1 MWTVLVCV
9 LRVANEA
16 ALAQLPGEELG
27 TFQDPPSLRWKV
39 IESGNF
45 EVIFPEEI
53 TSSAQQVANILE
65 HIYTADSKS
74 LKVRPGKLSL
84 ILHNQN
90 TISNGFFSL
99 APRQSEWFNT
109 PPQSGPIDPT
119 DWYSLLSV
127 HEFRHVAQFD
137 KLNSGFIRIL
147 YYLFGEN
154 GWLIGSGI
162 SVPNWFW
169 EGDAV
174 GMETILTRGGRGRM
188 PNFEMP
194 IRTLLLS
201 DRRYSYYKMIN
212 GSYRN
217 WIANPYPFGYLMTT
231 YVRRHCEAEAWP
243 KILSR
248 ASRISFLPY
257 SFSLSMKGKT
267 GKGVVGTYKAA
278 MDELESLWKE
288 QLAGVTITDASRI
301 NQKQSGF
308 LTYYMLPQYAPDGS
322 LVVVKAGLGNQPT
335 FIKIGPDGREKF
347 LFYPGDWEQ
356 TPFSVAGDK
365 LVWSEFEVDPRWSWR
380 DFTVIKVFDLSQKKI
395 KRVTPK
401 TRLHAPALSPDGKMI
416 AAIEF
421 DTHNQSHLVIL
432 NTETGKEIRRLDNP
446 GNLVLMMPRW
456 SPDGKL
462 IVLNRLGSQGKALTI
477 IHLEEGTYEDV
488 VPFGLDNIWHPV
500 FYDNYILFN
509 ASYSGID
516 NIYALDLSNR
526 QIYQVTSR
534 KYGAFNPA
542 PSPDGKRLAFNDYT
556 MEGYNVAEMPL
567 NPTAWVKLEDV
578 AKKNINYSEPLI
590 AQEAGPDILDSV
602 PRQVYPVRGYN
613 KFSHLLNI
621 HSWYLF
627 TNPDDENTVVSLI
640 SMNRLG
646 TFQSSMGYLY
656 NSNEKTSAGFLNF
669 SYGGLYPL
677 IDLRGSYGERA
688 STYQDQFD
696 KKNFYHWRE
705 STFDLGFRLP
715 LNLSR
720 GVYQTTL
727 SWGAKASYTHVS
739 DLTYIKDH
747 DKNNGVFT
755 PLTYRFSFFRGYQW
769 VSDLN
774 PVWGQTAEIV
784 FRHTPFKGDYHGR
797 LFSAQTSL
805 FFPGLF
811 KRNSL
816 HLEAAY
822 EEQDPGGY
830 WFDSEILFP
839 RGYSYQFHERI
850 AKSGIN
856 YAFPLWYPDLNILSI
871 LYFKRFKANQF
882 YDYGVVWDGDN
893 DKFYRSFGTEL
904 TTDMNIFH
912 LPINCDLGVRY
923 SYLLETH
930 KHVFE
935 FVFGLSN

>member
-1 MWTVLVCV
+1 
-9 LRVANEA
+9 VAKESS
-16 ALAQLPGEELG
+16 LAQLLGDDLG
-27 TFQDPPSLRWKV
+27 TFQNPPSLHWKA
-39 IESGNF
+39 IESDNF
-45 EVIFPEEI
+45 EIIFPEEI
-53 TSSAQQVANILE
+53 TTSAQRIANTLE

-74 LKVRPGKLSL
+74 LKVKPKKLSL

-90 TISNGFFSL
+90 TISNGFVNL
-99 APRQSEWFNT
+99 APRRSEWFNT

-119 DWYSLLSV
+119 EWYNLLAV

-137 KLNSGFIRIL
+137 KTNSGFTRIL

-154 GWLIGSGI
+154 GWFLGSMV
-162 SVPNWFW
+162 SVPIWFW

-188 PNFEMP
+188 PNFDMP

-201 DRRYSYYKMIN
+201 GRRFSYYKMIS
-212 GSYRN
+212 GSYRD
-217 WIANPYPFGYLMTT
+217 WFANPYPLGYLMTT
-231 YVRRHCEAEAWP
+231 YVKRHYGVEVWP
-243 KILSR
+243 EILSQT
-248 ASRISFLPY
+248 SKFSFLPY
-257 SFSLSMKGKT
+257 SFSLSLKGKT
-267 GKGVVGTYKAA
+267 GKGVVGTYKAT
-278 MDELESLWKE
+278 MNELENLWKE
-288 QLAGVTITDASRI
+288 QLTGVTLTGASRI
-301 NQKQSGF
+301 NRKQNGF
-308 LTYYMLPQYAPDGS
+308 LTYYLYPQHAPDGS
-322 LVVVKAGLGNQPT
+322 LIVAKYGLGDQPT
-335 FIKIGPDGREKF
+335 FIKIDVNGREEF

-365 LVWSEFEVDPRWSWR
+365 LVWGEFEYDPRWSWR
-380 DFTVIKVFDLSQKKI
+380 DFTVIKVFDLSRKKI
-395 KRVTPK
+395 RRITSQ
-401 TRLHAPALSPDGKMI
+401 TRLHAPALSPDGRMI
-416 AAIEF
+416 AAVEY
-421 DTHNQSHLVIL
+421 DTRNQSHLVIL
-432 NTETGKEIRRLDNP
+432 NSETGKEIRRLDNP
-446 GNLVLMMPRW
+446 GNILLMIPRW
-456 SPDGKL
+456 SPDGKQ
-462 IVLNRLGSQGKALTI
+462 IVLTRLGSQGKALTI
-477 IHLEEGTYEDV
+477 VHLDEGTYEDV

-500 FYDNYILFN
+500 YCDHYILFN

-542 PSPDGKRLAFNDYT
+542 PSPDGKWLAFNDYT
-556 MEGYNVAEMPL
+556 KEGYNVAEMPL

-578 AKKNINYSEPLI
+578 ARKNINYSEPLI
-590 AQEAGPDILDSV
+590 VQEAGSDILDSI
-602 PRQVYPVRGYN
+602 PRKIYPVKGYN
-613 KFSHLLNI
+613 EFSHLLNI

-627 TNPDDENTVVSLI
+627 SSPEEENSVISLL

-646 TFQSSMGYLY
+646 TFQSSLGYQY
-656 NSNEKTSAGFLNF
+656 NSNEKTSAGFLNA
-669 SYGGLYPL
+669 SYGGFYPL
-677 IDLRGSYGERA
+677 IDFGGSYGERA
-688 STYQDQFD
+688 STYRDQFD
-696 KKNFYHWRE
+696 KKNSYHWQE

-720 GVYQTTL
+720 GVYQTSFSL
-727 SWGAKASYTHVS
+727 GAKGSYTRIS
-739 DLTYIKDH
+739 DLTYLKDH
-747 DKNNGVFT
+747 DKNNGFFT

-769 VSDLN
+769 ISDLN
-774 PVWGQTAEIV
+774 PVWGQTIDIV

-822 EEQDPGGY
+822 EEQNPGGY

-850 AKSGIN
+850 AKGGIN

-871 LYFKRFKANQF
+871 MYFKRWKTNLF
-882 YDYGVVWDGDN
+882 YDYGVAWDGDN

-904 TTDMNIFH
+904 TTDMNIFN
-912 LPINCDLGVRY
+912 LPINFDLGVRY
-923 SYLLETH
+923 SYLLETK

-935 FVFGLSN
+935 FVFGFSN